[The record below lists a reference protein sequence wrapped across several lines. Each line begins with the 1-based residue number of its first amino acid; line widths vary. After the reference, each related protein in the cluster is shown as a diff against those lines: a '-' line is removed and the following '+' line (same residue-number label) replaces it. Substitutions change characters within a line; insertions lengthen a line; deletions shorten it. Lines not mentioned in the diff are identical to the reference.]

1 MADPV
6 TFDLIRDDVAFSRT
20 AVNQPDIFTD
30 LVSFQ
35 NQVAGTGLG
44 RLPVSYTGA
53 DAYAN
58 AEQGVV
64 ETIYFYADGSIQIF
78 FQDGAG
84 LFAASAGGFA
94 NEASITI
101 SIAYSDGRSL
111 SKSFYQMR
119 GLTGFGD
126 SFHWTPSNS
135 ADVREIYNFA
145 TSQPQTGTLSF
156 ERVAVLHQAA
166 GGAASGPTGAGIGA
180 ARKVA
185 PTVHQARAGAVSGAA
200 AATLHDA
207 NTRLVVKR
215 TGATGASSGTA
226 AGLGQI
232 TRTKPGGAGTVSGG
246 TGAVASAAVKIRRA
260 TAGGVSGSAAAIAS
274 AARKLTPS
282 TKATAAGTASGASGA
297 QAHPFKRVPTAP
309 LGPRNIR
316 LLEVTQTLAVL
327 QWDPPPGDGSSDLQ
341 PVTGYDIQFFG
352 QPWASTGRGADT
364 VYRLSSIGTTT
375 IQAGTFY
382 RVRVRAINATG
393 AGTPSEPFAFE
404 SGAVLEA
411 SAPKFVQA
419 VGISRSA
426 VRVSWSEP
434 EDLGGGRIEAY
445 EVETILPGEVTGRWE
460 RTAGPELSSTVRGLA
475 EGRRYRFRVRAVN
488 QAGAGAAIASSV
500 EAVARDP
507 VQAPSGTGRRIPLL
521 PEPARQSL
529 IVRLQD
535 VDCRLTVW
543 WQPWDEG
550 WYGSLEIPVN
560 TPAVQARRLA
570 ANAGLLD
577 RIVTP
582 LTVNIVCRPLDSA
595 DDRLEPGRNAWA
607 EPSHGLFVEG

>member
-6 TFDLIRDDVAFSRT
+6 TFNIVRDDVAFSRT

-53 DAYAN
+53 DAYAS
-58 AEQGVV
+58 AEQGVL

-94 NEASITI
+94 NEALITL
-101 SIAYSDGRSL
+101 SIAYTDGRSL
-111 SKSFYQMR
+111 SKSFYQMS
-119 GLTGFGD
+119 GLTSFGD
-126 SFHWTPSNS
+126 SFHWTPTNS

-145 TSQPQTGTLSF
+145 TSEPQTGTLSF

-180 ARKVA
+180 AGKVA
-185 PTVHQARAGAVSGAA
+185 PAIHQARASAASGATGA
-200 AATLHDA
+200 GVHEA

-215 TGATGASSGTA
+215 SGATAASGASA
-226 AGLGQI
+226 ASLGQI
-232 TRTKPGGAGTVSGG
+232 TKAKPASAGTASGA
-246 TGAVASAAVKIRRA
+246 TAAIVSAAVKLRRA
-260 TAGGVSGSAAAIAS
+260 TAGAAAGPASAILS

-282 TKATAAGTASGASGA
+282 TKAIAAGTASAAAAA
-297 QAHPFKRVPTAP
+297 QAHPFKRTPTEP
-309 LGPRNIR
+309 LSPRNLR
-316 LLEVTQTLAVL
+316 LVDVTQTTAVL
-327 QWDPPPGDGSSDLQ
+327 AWDAPTGDGSSDLQ
-341 PVTGYDIQFFG
+341 PVTGYDVQFLG

-364 VYRLSSIGTTT
+364 IYRLTSIGTTT

-382 RVRVRAINATG
+382 RVRVRAVNSVG
-393 AGTPSEPFAFE
+393 NGDPSAPLAFE
-404 SGAVLEA
+404 SGAVLAA
-411 SAPKFVQA
+411 SEPKFVQA
-419 VGISRSA
+419 VGLSRSS
-426 VRVSWSEP
+426 VRVSWSP
-434 EDLGGGRIEAY
+434 PDDLGGGRISAY
-445 EVETILPGEVTGRWE
+445 EIETILPGEASGRWE
-460 RTAGPELSSTVRGLA
+460 RTAGPELSGTVRGLA

-488 QAGAGAAIASSV
+488 QAGPGAAIASSV
-500 EAVARDP
+500 TAVARDP
-507 VQAPSGTGRRIPLL
+507 VRAPAGSGRRIPLL

-535 VDCRLTVW
+535 IDCRLTVW

-550 WYGSLEIPVN
+550 WYGSLEVPVN
-560 TPAVQARRLA
+560 APVVQARRLA

-577 RIVTP
+577 RVVSP
-582 LTVNIVCRPLDSA
+582 LTLNVVCRPLDSS